1 MALQPLAKKH
11 AIGELLGCLRG
22 PHAGA
27 PWLGVEQEGAPQGLG
42 ARQSGEV
49 AQLSLTG
56 RPQNRWEVLVLS
68 NQPGGGLIST
78 KTSSWSCNKNEEH
91 QGLGVATALNPRL
104 LMPEAAWG
112 PSGHWAIFLGPVPFR
127 GRNNTSHSLPV
138 TLVSAMTWCT
148 EIKKK
153 KEE

>member
-11 AIGELLGCLRG
+11 AIGKLLGCLRG

-56 RPQNRWEVLVLS
+56 RPQNRWEVLVPS

-91 QGLGVATALNPRL
+91 QGLGVATALNPRAANAWSSMRAIRSL
-104 LMPEAAWG
+104 SNLSGTRSFQGKKQHEPLTPCHPGVSNDLM
-112 PSGHWAIFLGPVPFR
+112 HWD
-127 GRNNTSHSLPV
+127 
-138 TLVSAMTWCT
+138 
-148 EIKKK
+148 
-153 KEE
+153 